1 MKNFYELT
9 DTNNHSIA
17 IGLLLR
23 GNGDT
28 ASIKVSIN
36 GNVLYDGI
44 IFNNDRII
52 NTSINI
58 SDSLDVKIICSNMA
72 GCAISIIKLT
82 ADDVEIMPKYNY
94 LTLYKNTSNI
104 ENPTSILEFDGV
116 WSLDTEI
123 PLLNWMHNSSNKGW
137 LLYP

>member
-23 GNGDT
+23 GNRDT